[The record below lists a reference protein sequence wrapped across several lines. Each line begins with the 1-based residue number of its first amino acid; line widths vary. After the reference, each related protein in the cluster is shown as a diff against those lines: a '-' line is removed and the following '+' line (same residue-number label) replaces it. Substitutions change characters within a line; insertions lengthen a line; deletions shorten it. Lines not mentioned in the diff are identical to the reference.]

1 MTDYSQPLPPRH
13 PYRPR
18 RAAGPD
24 LIVIVLA
31 ALIAILLVGGSVTA
45 AVKASEPS
53 SSSTRQTAADGRPSA
68 APGSA
73 PSSSVPSSTAHPPTT
88 APGTTLPG
96 GTVAPVNSSTVP
108 RVTAPPVTAQKLR
121 LAPSVIAALV
131 NPSVVDI
138 DTRLAYQHA
147 VAAGTGMVLSSDGI
161 VLTNN
166 HVIDGATTIGAVSV
180 GNGRA
185 YPAHVLGVDP
195 SADVALIKLDGAAGL
210 TPITTSNAFVNTG
223 DPVVTIGN
231 AGGVGGT
238 PSVTSGTVV
247 STNQSII
254 ANDPAGGTSE
264 QLDGL
269 IETTAALQPGDS
281 GGPLANG
288 SGQVIGMDTA
298 ASVAGQP
305 SPSVSFAI
313 PIAQAMGIARQIEA
327 GQASSTVHL
336 GLPPFLGVTVTGS
349 GSGGRAG
356 ALVGTVVAG
365 GPAAGAGIAPGALIV
380 AVNGQT
386 IDSPPALTAVLRQFH
401 PGDTVTVQ
409 WFTPAGAL
417 RSARV
422 TLGTGPAD

>member
-1 MTDYSQPLPPRH
+1 
-13 PYRPR
+13 
-18 RAAGPD
+18 
-24 LIVIVLA
+24 
-31 ALIAILLVGGSVTA
+31 
-45 AVKASEPS
+45 
-53 SSSTRQTAADGRPSA
+53 
-68 APGSA
+68 
-73 PSSSVPSSTAHPPTT
+73 
-88 APGTTLPG
+88 
-96 GTVAPVNSSTVP
+96 VAPP
-108 RVTAPPVTAQKLR
+108 PAPAQKIR
-121 LAPSVIAALV
+121 LAPAAIASMV

-147 VAAGTGMVLSSDGI
+147 IAAGTGMVLSSDGI

-180 GNGRA
+180 GTGRA
-185 YPAHVLGVDP
+185 YPAHLLGDDP
-195 SADVALIKLDGAAGL
+195 SADVALIKLDGASGL
-210 TPITTSNAFVNTG
+210 TPITSSDAFVNAG

-231 AGGVGGT
+231 AGGVGGA
-238 PSVTSGTVV
+238 PSVTSGIVV
-247 STNQSII
+247 GTNQSII

-269 IETTAALQPGDS
+269 IETTATLQPGDS

-298 ASVAGQP
+298 ASAAGQP

-313 PIAQAMGIARQIEA
+313 PIVQAMAVARQIEA
-327 GQASSTVHL
+327 GQASSTVHI
-336 GLPPFLGVTVTGS
+336 GLPPFLGLTVSGG

-365 GPAAGAGIAPGALIV
+365 GPAAGAGIGPGALIV

-386 IDSPPALTAVLRQFH
+386 IDSPATLSTVLRQFH

-409 WFTPAGAL
+409 WFTTAGVT